1 MKIKVVNLT
10 IFIILG
16 LIIAPTI
23 YKIIDNHNQEK
34 IKVVEEEFLFE
45 AKTCYNKGLCTE
57 IVYLKDL
64 YANKLIEEKL
74 TNPINKKYYKEESY
88 VNLKTNEIKLIF

>member
-1 MKIKVVNLT
+1 MKVKVISLT
-10 IFIILG
+10 IWIILG

-23 YKIIDNHNQEK
+23 YKIIDNNNKEE

-45 AKTCYNKGLCTE
+45 AKNCYNKGLCKE

-64 YANKLIEEKL
+64 YENKILEEKL
-74 TNPINKKYYKEESY
+74 TNPVNKKYYKEESY
-88 VNLKTNEIKLIF
+88 VNLQTNEIKLIS